1 MWHRGWDLDYRVSS
15 LMFYSC
21 LFHGLG
27 LWDRG
32 PWPGILPRPPP
43 LGAWSLSYWT
53 THGDSPAFFPNWF
66 KKKKKIEKSW
76 FFAFSLSLVVQMV
89 KNLLAM
95 QQTQVWSL
103 DWEDPLEKEMT
114 THSSILAWRIP
125 RTEEPG
131 ELQFMRSKSWIVG
144 NSGLLT
150 G

>member
-66 KKKKKIEKSW
+66 KKKKKREILVLCFFIIPGGSNGKESAGNAGDPGLIPRLRRSPGEGNGNPFQHSCLGNPMDRGAWWAIVHGVTKSW
-76 FFAFSLSLVVQMV
+76 
-89 KNLLAM
+89 
-95 QQTQVWSL
+95 TW
-103 DWEDPLEKEMT
+103 
-114 THSSILAWRIP
+114 
-125 RTEEPG
+125 
-131 ELQFMRSKSWIVG
+131 
-144 NSGLLT
+144 LT
-150 G
+150 D